1 MSSSFSKTVAS
12 FGKQTGQK
20 VDRVRRVVTLK
31 LLGSVVLDTPV
42 DTGRLRGNW
51 RPSESMPL
59 TEEIDREDKGGQAV
73 MREIEDL
80 TSISTGDNSIF
91 LTNNLPYAGVAE
103 YGGWNGPTKKVTDE
117 GYSRQSPAGMV
128 RKNVVRF
135 NQLIKIEAGR
145 KS

>member
-1 MSSSFSKTVAS
+1 VNSFSKTVAS
-12 FGKQTGQK
+12 FSRQTGQK

-51 RPSESMPL
+51 RPSFGTPL
-59 TEEIDREDKGGQAV
+59 TETTAREDKGGREV
-73 MREIEDL
+73 MREIEAL

-103 YGGWNGPTKKVTDE
+103 YGGWNGPTDKVTDE

-128 RKNVVRF
+128 RKNVARF
-135 NQLIKIEAGR
+135 NRLILDENGR

>member
-1 MSSSFSKTVAS
+1 MNSFSETVAS
-12 FGKQTGQK
+12 FSRQTSQK

-31 LLGSVVLDTPV
+31 LLGSVVMNTPV

-51 RPSESMPL
+51 RPSGGSPL
-59 TEEIDREDKGGQAV
+59 TETTAREDKAGDAV
-73 MREIEDL
+73 LREIEAL
-80 TSISTGDNSIF
+80 TSVSTGDNSVF

-103 YGGWNGPTKKVTDE
+103 YGGWHGPTEKVTDE

-135 NQLIKIEAGR
+135 NQLIKVEAGR
-145 KS
+145 RS